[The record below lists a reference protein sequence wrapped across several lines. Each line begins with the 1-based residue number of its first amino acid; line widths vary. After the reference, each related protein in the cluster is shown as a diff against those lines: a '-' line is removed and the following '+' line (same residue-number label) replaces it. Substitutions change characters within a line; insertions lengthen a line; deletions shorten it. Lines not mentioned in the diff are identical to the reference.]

1 MTNEDIKLA
10 IYCLKA
16 GNDFYNEVCE
26 ECTEFSNCDHFKMD
40 VLMDKVIK
48 ALETMKPKKNE
59 TDAKYARINS
69 MLFNYYENKR
79 EKSLRDAIRSID
91 CDPYMDIIVF
101 YYRDRMTIEQIAE
114 SYKVDTSTI
123 VRNKRRLCL
132 AIYDSLYAE

>member
-1 MTNEDIKLA
+1 MQA
-10 IYCLKA
+10 IIRVDVPEWQIGEEVTICFKDSMLKK
-16 GNDFYNEVCE
+16 GICE
-26 ECTEFSNCDHFKMD
+26 KDT
-40 VLMDKVIK
+40 
-48 ALETMKPKKNE
+48 KPKKNE

-79 EKSLRDAIRSID
+79 EKSLRDAIRSVD

-101 YYRDRMTIEQIAE
+101 YYRDRMKIEQIAE